1 MASVSYKWLVMGDE
15 WLTSSQP
22 GAAMGEEQFVK
33 SFRDLTVWHRSIEL
47 CTAIYEF
54 TRSFPGDELY
64 GLRSQL
70 RRASVSIPSNIA
82 EGCGRR
88 LTGELIQFAAIARGS
103 NFEVQT
109 QLAIANKLHYGSD
122 HDLMECN
129 RLSEEVG
136 RMLNAWVNS
145 LKKSN
150 PSLRIANH

>member
-1 MASVSYKWLVMGDE
+1 MD
-15 WLTSSQP
+15 
-22 GAAMGEEQFVK
+22 EEQFVK
-33 SFRDLTVWHRSIEL
+33 SYRDLIVWHRSIEL
-47 CTAIYEF
+47 CLAIYEF
-54 TRSFPGDELY
+54 TRSFPSDELY

-88 LTGELIQFAAIARGS
+88 STGELIQFAAIARGS

-109 QLAIANKLHYGSD
+109 QLVLANKLRFGSNTN
-122 HDLMECN
+122 LAECD

-145 LKKSN
+145 LKTKQSN
-150 PSLRIANH
+150 H

>member
-1 MASVSYKWLVMGDE
+1 
-15 WLTSSQP
+15 
-22 GAAMGEEQFVK
+22 MGEEQFVK
-33 SFRDLTVWHRSIEL
+33 SFRDLVVWHRSIEL
-47 CTAIYEF
+47 CIAIYEF
-54 TRSFPGDELY
+54 TRTFPSDELY

-88 LTGELIQFAAIARGS
+88 STGELIQFAAIARGS

-109 QLAIANKLHYGSD
+109 QLVIASKLHYGSD
-122 HDLMECN
+122 PGLVECN

-145 LKKSN
+145 LKERQSQ
-150 PSLRIANH
+150 AVTTNH